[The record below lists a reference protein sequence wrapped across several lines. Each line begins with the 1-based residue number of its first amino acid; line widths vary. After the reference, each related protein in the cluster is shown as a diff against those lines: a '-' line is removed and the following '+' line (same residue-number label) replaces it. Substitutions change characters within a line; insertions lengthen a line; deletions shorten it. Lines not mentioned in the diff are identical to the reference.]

1 MNFLFFFHGFIGLG
15 VDIWPFI
22 CDVKAKI
29 QKKEGIPWHQ
39 QILIIDGKILE
50 DGKTLADHHILIGSR
65 LELVVSLGGP

>member
-1 MNFLFFFHGFIGLG
+1 M
-15 VDIWPFI
+15 
-22 CDVKAKI
+22 KAKI

-50 DGKTLADHHILIGSR
+50 DGKTLADHHIRNGSR